1 MLQMKSNEYSAE
13 THSIASTSASIKS
26 KLSKILLKLKR
37 NKTSDNTEEKKNKG
51 PSINYQATSSYMALK
66 S

>member
-1 MLQMKSNEYSAE
+1 MLEKKSHEYSAE

-26 KLSKILLKLKR
+26 KLSNILQKLKR
-37 NKTSDNTEEKKNKG
+37 NKNSDKFEENKKKG